1 MKLFLEVCFRNLYYF
16 FSSAEHRNFY
26 RLLFMYGDKKR
37 YQGHQINVSGLKLQ
51 VPDALSFIW
60 QYKEIF
66 VDQSYKFN
74 TKKEN
79 PVIVDCGS
87 NIGLSALYY
96 KLEYPNAIVHCIE
109 ADPEIAK
116 ILTSNLNRNNFEAEV
131 IPKAAWVHNNGV
143 SFSSEGSDSGSVGQG
158 DVHIDSLD
166 LAEYLSKF
174 DEIDFLKIDI
184 EGAENT
190 VIPHCAE
197 QLKKVKTMFLEYHG
211 SFTEEQKLNELLS
224 VLKNAGFHYF
234 IKTENKRKSPFVNLH
249 QDRMYDLQLN
259 IYAYRK

>member
-1 MKLFLEVCFRNLYYF
+1 MFI
-16 FSSAEHRNFY
+16 
-26 RLLFMYGDKKR
+26 YGDKKR
-37 YQGHQINVSGLKLQ
+37 YQGHEIKVSGLKLQ

-74 TKKEN
+74 NTKSK

-96 KLEYPNAIVHCIE
+96 NIEYPNAEIHCIE
-109 ADPEIAK
+109 ADPEIAN
-116 ILTSNLNRNNFEAEV
+116 ILTDNLAKNNCKANV
-131 IPKAAWVHNNGV
+131 IAKAAWVHNNGV

-190 VIPHCAE
+190 VIPHCSE
-197 QLKKVKTMFLEYHG
+197 VLKKVNTLFLEYHG
-211 SFTEEQKLNELLS
+211 TYAEEQKLSTLLEI
-224 VLKNAGFHYF
+224 LKTAGFHYF
-234 IKTENKRKSPFVNLH
+234 IKTENKRKSPFVNQH
-249 QDRMYDLQLN
+249 ENRMYDLQLN